1 VAPNLNKRRENWRYK
16 LDLQELIK
24 LIYKIETEISE
35 SGGEISQE
43 TETAFELTKAT
54 IADKVDAYA
63 FVMDRCKALEAEY
76 KSKAETYTKMAKSFS
91 RLSERLKN
99 NIKEASVQFG
109 VDEFQGHDW
118 RFALRDSAP
127 SLLVECPVSELPD
140 ELTETTV
147 FVTPR
152 NDLIKKTLLEGVAV
166 PGCRLTTSKTLNKY
180 PKRKELK

>member
-1 VAPNLNKRRENWRYK
+1 MN
-16 LDLQELIK
+16 LQELIQ

-35 SGGEISQE
+35 SGGELSEE
-43 TETAFELTKAT
+43 TERAFELTQAT
-54 IADKVDAYA
+54 IADKVDSYA

-76 KSKAETYTKMAKSFS
+76 KKLAEIHTRSAKAFS

-118 RFALRDSAP
+118 RFALRDSSP
-127 SLLVECPVSELPD
+127 SLVIECPISQLP
-140 ELTETTV
+140 ECYTEATV
-147 FVTPR
+147 VIEPLK
-152 NDLIKKTLLEGVAV
+152 DKIKQAINGGETV

>member
-1 VAPNLNKRRENWRYK
+1 LNLHEQIA
-16 LDLQELIK
+16 LV
-24 LIYKIETEISE
+24 YKIETELVE
-35 SGGEISQE
+35 SGGELTKETEVALDLSQE
-43 TETAFELTKAT
+43 AV
-54 IADKVDAYA
+54 ADKVDSYA
-63 FVMDRCKALEAEY
+63 FVMDRCKALEDEY
-76 KSKAETYTKMAKSFS
+76 KLAADRYQKIAKSFS

-99 NIKEASVQFG
+99 NVKEAAVRFG
-109 VDEFQGHDW
+109 VSEFQGHEW

-147 FVTPR
+147 FVNPK
-152 NDLIKKTLLEGVAV
+152 NDLIKKALLAGIAV